1 MMVDTGEGRLKN
13 ASLSDLARDRLRA
26 AIIEGKLRPGEKI
39 NIERV
44 SEMFGISRTPVREA
58 LKALE
63 MDGMVRIEAHRGA
76 IVEPL
81 AWREIDHRYAIR
93 SMLEGYAAEQSCLN
107 GDEKLASVLEK
118 NCSRVRREIEE
129 IESPGK
135 MSPKKLRV
143 IAELNNDFHR
153 TIWLASGSLTLIRF
167 LDSLELPRSF
177 SDSFWTKDDYRE
189 LVCRHHEEIA
199 AAFAAG
205 DSTKARNLMECH
217 MLASA
222 DMIAS
227 AAHADDERARAPIC
241 C

>member
-1 MMVDTGEGRLKN
+1 MHAGEGRLKN

-44 SEMFGISRTPVREA
+44 SEIFGISRTPVREA

-76 IVEPL
+76 TVEPL

-107 GDEKLASVLEK
+107 GGAKLASILEK
-118 NCSRVRREIEE
+118 NSSRVRREIEA
-129 IESPGK
+129 PGK
-135 MSPKKLRV
+135 MSAKKLRA
-143 IAELNNDFHR
+143 IAELNNEFHR

-177 SDSFWTKDDYRE
+177 SDSFWIEGDYRE
-189 LVCRHHEEIA
+189 QVCRHHEEIA

-205 DSTKARNLMECH
+205 DSAKARSLMERH

-227 AAHADDERARAPIC
+227 AAHADDEGDRAAPC

>member
-1 MMVDTGEGRLKN
+1 MVDVEEGRLKN

-107 GDEKLASVLEK
+107 GGEKLSSVLEK
-118 NCSRVRREIEE
+118 NCSRVRREIEA
-129 IESPGK
+129 PGK
-135 MSPKKLRV
+135 MSAKKLRL
-143 IAELNNDFHR
+143 IAELTNEFHR
-153 TIWLASGSLTLIRF
+153 TIWLASGSLTLIRL

-177 SDSFWTKDDYRE
+177 SDSFWNEGEYRE
-189 LVCRHHEEIA
+189 QVCRHHEEIA
-199 AAFAAG
+199 AAFTAG
-205 DSTKARNLMECH
+205 DSAKVRRLMERH

-222 DMIAS
+222 NMIAS
-227 AAHADDERARAPIC
+227 AAHAEDEGAHVPSC

>member
-1 MMVDTGEGRLKN
+1 MVADAGEGRLKN

-26 AIIEGKLRPGEKI
+26 AIMEGKLRPGEKI

-63 MDGMVRIEAHRGA
+63 MEGMVRIEAHRGA

-93 SMLEGYAAEQSCLN
+93 SMLEGYAAEQACLN
-107 GDEKLASVLEK
+107 RGPEIASVLEK
-118 NCSRVRREIEE
+118 NCSRVRREIE
-129 IESPGK
+129 SPGK
-135 MSPKKLRV
+135 MTPKKLRT
-143 IAELNNDFHR
+143 IAELNNEFHR

-177 SDSFWTKDDYRE
+177 SDSFWTEGDYRE
-189 LVCRHHEEIA
+189 LVCSHHEEIA
-199 AAFAAG
+199 AAFGAG
-205 DSTKARNLMECH
+205 DSTAVRHLMERH

-227 AAHADDERARAPIC
+227 AAHADHESARAPIC